1 MFKLWRAAS
10 NAVLLNLICIQ
21 KSATCFV
28 KLVLN
33 ELNSNDV
40 RFTTYEKSL
49 ATLFVTRQVRTSV
62 VKRETSLF
70 NSFCSNVSKQAA
82 RFFFAARFTVA

>member
-1 MFKLWRAAS
+1 MFKLWGAAS

-40 RFTTYEKSL
+40 RFTTYEK
-49 ATLFVTRQVRTSV
+49 TLQPYLLQDRFERQW
-62 VKRETSLF
+62 
-70 NSFCSNVSKQAA
+70 
-82 RFFFAARFTVA
+82 